1 MTKHR
6 SPTAFSRTHL
16 TPGAA
21 AVRVAL
27 AAAMLGSPLAY
38 AQQAATTLQEVKI
51 VGTAE
56 RGYEAKSS
64 STATKTD
71 TLLRDTPQAI
81 TVVTKE
87 LMRDQAMQSMA
98 DVIRYVPGIVTAQGE
113 GNRDTAVFRGNSSTG
128 DFFIDGIRDD
138 VQYYRDI
145 YNIDSVEALKGS
157 NAMIFGRGGS
167 GGVINRVSK
176 QPQWTPIREGSITLG
191 SWNNRRAT
199 ADIGQAV
206 SDNVAVRVNALVENS
221 GSYRDG
227 VHIKRSG
234 INPTV
239 ALRAGANT
247 SVVLGYEHF
256 RDDRTADRG
265 ITSFNGAP
273 VDTDPSTFFGNAD
286 LSPTWSRVD
295 AFTAFI
301 EHNLG
306 NGATL
311 RNRTRYADYD
321 KFYQNVYASTVA
333 TVRNGALT
341 LNLGGYNN
349 ATQRTNLFNQTDLTF
364 SVNTGALKHKLA
376 TGLEFGRQLT
386 DNYRN
391 TAFFTSL
398 GNNATAYPVPVA
410 NPAFNAPITFRQNS
424 TDANNHGT
432 ATVASV
438 YAQDQLEFTPQWQAI
453 VGLRYDRF
461 NVDFLNK
468 RDNSKFDITDSKVS
482 PRVGLVYKPIEAV
495 SIYGS
500 YSLAFVPRAGDQLS
514 SLTATNS
521 SFAPEKFKNLELG
534 AKWDIR
540 PNLSASAAIY
550 KLDRTNVV
558 VADPADSTR
567 SILVDGQVSKG
578 VELGLGGNVTPQWNV
593 MGGYA
598 YQDAKLTAAQSK
610 TIPAGTTL
618 PQVPTHSLS
627 LWNRYDFSP
636 SIGAGLGLVYRDAI
650 YTSTSNAVTV
660 PAFTRVDAAL
670 YYALSKQYKLQLN
683 VENLFDKKYFASA
696 NSDSNITPGSP
707 RALKVTLNAKF

>member
-1 MTKHR
+1 MSTHR
-6 SPTAFSRTHL
+6 SAVSFSFTRL

-27 AAAMLGSPLAY
+27 AAAMLGSPLAF
-38 AQQAATTLQEVKI
+38 AQEAPATLQEVRI

-56 RGYEAKSS
+56 RGYEVKSS

-176 QPQWTPIREGSITLG
+176 QPQWSTVREGSLTLG
-191 SWNNRRAT
+191 SWSNRRAT
-199 ADIGQAV
+199 VDVGQAV
-206 SDNVAVRVNALVENS
+206 NDSVAVRVNALVEDS
-221 GSYRDG
+221 DSYRND
-227 VHIKRSG
+227 VKIKRSG
-234 INPTV
+234 VNPTV
-239 ALRAGANT
+239 AIRAGANT

-265 ITSFNGAP
+265 ITSYQGKP
-273 VDTDPSTFFGNAD
+273 VDTDPSTFFGSAQ

-295 AFTAFI
+295 AFSALI
-301 EHNLG
+301 EHDFG
-306 NGATL
+306 NGAML

-321 KFYQNVYASTVA
+321 KFYQNIYAGSVA
-333 TVRNGALT
+333 SVRNGVLT
-341 LNLGGYNN
+341 LDLAGYNN
-349 ATQRTNLFNQTDLTF
+349 ATQRSNLFNQTDLTF
-364 SVNTGALKHKLA
+364 NAQTGSIKHKLL
-376 TGLEFGRQLT
+376 TGLEFGRQVT

-391 TAFFTSL
+391 TAFFSGL
-398 GNNATAYPVPVA
+398 GNNVTAFPVPVA
-410 NPAFNAPITFRQNS
+410 NPAFNAPVTFRQNA

-438 YAQDQLEFTPQWQAI
+438 YAQDQLEFTREWQAI

-468 RDNSKFDITDSKVS
+468 RDNSKFDITDNKLS
-482 PRVGLVYKPIEAV
+482 PRVGLIYKPIEAV
-495 SIYGS
+495 SIYAS
-500 YSLAFVPRAGDQLS
+500 YSLAFVPRAGDQLA
-514 SLTATNS
+514 SLTATTAA
-521 SFAPEKFKNLELG
+521 FDPEKFKNLELG

-550 KLDRTNVV
+550 RLDRSNVV

-567 SILVDGQVSKG
+567 SMLVDGQRSKG
-578 VELGLGGNVTPQWNV
+578 VELGLGGSVTPQWNI

-598 YQDAKLTAAQSK
+598 YQDARLTAAQSK
-610 TIPAGTTL
+610 TIPAGTVV

-627 LWNRYDFSP
+627 IWNRYDFTP
-636 SIGAGLGLVYRDAI
+636 VLGAGLGVVYRDSI

-696 NSDSNITPGSP
+696 NSDTNITPGSP
-707 RALKVTLNAKF
+707 RALRVSVNAKF